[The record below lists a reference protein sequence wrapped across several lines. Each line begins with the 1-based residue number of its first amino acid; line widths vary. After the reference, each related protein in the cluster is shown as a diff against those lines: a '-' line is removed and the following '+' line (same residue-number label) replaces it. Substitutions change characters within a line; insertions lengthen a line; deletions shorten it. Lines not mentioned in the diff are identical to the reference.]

1 MSDLFVYAIVIV
13 FVLWLRSDSR
23 SCSAGV
29 EVVLPV
35 VLPVVTLPVI
45 ASPWL
50 DDTII
55 VPATVSVTAPIPQ
68 LLLAPAIDV
77 VELVEPIGFMES
89 LMAISDPTV
98 TPSFDHLSLV
108 QLRSLGSFQR
118 IKGASR
124 WTKKQ
129 AIAALSAA

>member
-13 FVLWLRSDSR
+13 FVLWLCSDSR

-45 ASPWL
+45 ANPWL
-50 DDTII
+50 DDIII
-55 VPATVSVTAPIPQ
+55 VPATASIVTAPSPQ
-68 LLLAPAIDV
+68 LLLAPAVDAV
-77 VELVEPIGFMES
+77 DVEPIGFMES
-89 LMAISDPTV
+89 LMAIADPAI

-108 QLRSLGSFQR
+108 QLRSLGRFHQ

-124 WTKKQ
+124 WKKAE